1 MTFARSIK
9 EELVHLKRDEKEK
22 LAELASLIQLNGEL
36 IINNDGQHIIF
47 KSVNH
52 AITRH
57 FFKLVKD
64 LYDAEMEIVYRETTF
79 KKKELNVIIK
89 SKVQVIALELGLLSS
104 GTYEYELLTQS
115 VKTKQAYLRGAFLAS
130 GSINDPITANYHLE
144 IYTTSKET
152 IVFIQ
157 QAANSFNLNS
167 KIAKRRNGFILY
179 LKEAEAISEFLKIIG
194 AYEGVFKY
202 EDLRIQR
209 DFANSIN
216 RIINCEI
223 ANEKKTLAAANEQ
236 LKQIEYIKEH
246 RNLDQLDKSLKEV
259 IILREENPDASLN
272 ELSKAYEEKTGE
284 KLSKSGINHRLQK
297 IKDLADEIKENL

>member
-157 QAANSFNLNS
+157 QVANSFNLNS

>member
-9 EELVHLKRDEKEK
+9 EELVHLKIDNQEK

-36 IINNDGQHIIF
+36 VINNDGQHIIF

-57 FFKLVKD
+57 FFKLVKE
-64 LYDAEMEIVYRETTF
+64 LYDAEMEIIYRETSF
-79 KKKELNVIIK
+79 KKKELNVII
-89 SKVQVIALELGLLSS
+89 SSEVQVIALELGLLSS

-130 GSINDPITANYHLE
+130 GSVNDPITANYHLE
-144 IYTTSKET
+144 IYTSSKET

-157 QAANSFNLNS
+157 QIANFFNLNS

-216 RIINCEI
+216 RVINCEI

-236 LKQIEYIKEH
+236 LEYIEFIKKH
-246 RNLDQLDKSLKEV
+246 QNLDLLDNSLREV
-259 IILREENPDASLN
+259 IILREENPDSSLN

-297 IKDLADEIKENL
+297 IKDLATEIKENL

>member
-104 GTYEYELLTQS
+104 GTYEYEL
-115 VKTKQAYLRGAFLAS
+115 
-130 GSINDPITANYHLE
+130 
-144 IYTTSKET
+144 
-152 IVFIQ
+152 
-157 QAANSFNLNS
+157 
-167 KIAKRRNGFILY
+167 
-179 LKEAEAISEFLKIIG
+179 
-194 AYEGVFKY
+194 
-202 EDLRIQR
+202 
-209 DFANSIN
+209 
-216 RIINCEI
+216 
-223 ANEKKTLAAANEQ
+223 
-236 LKQIEYIKEH
+236 
-246 RNLDQLDKSLKEV
+246 
-259 IILREENPDASLN
+259 
-272 ELSKAYEEKTGE
+272 
-284 KLSKSGINHRLQK
+284 
-297 IKDLADEIKENL
+297 

>member
-9 EELVHLKRDEKEK
+9 EELVHLKTDNQEK

-36 IINNDGQHIIF
+36 VINNDGQHIIF

-57 FFKLVKD
+57 FFKLVKE
-64 LYDAEMEIVYRETTF
+64 LYGSEMEIIYRETSF
-79 KKKELNVIIK
+79 KKKELNVIILTN
-89 SKVQVIALELGLLSS
+89 VQVIALELGLLSE

-115 VKTKQAYLRGAFLAS
+115 VKAKQAYLRGAFLAS
-130 GSINDPITANYHLE
+130 GSINDPVTANYHLE
-144 IYTTSKET
+144 IYTGSKET

-157 QAANSFNLNS
+157 QVANSFNLNS
-167 KIAKRRNGFILY
+167 KITKRRNGYILY

-216 RIINCEI
+216 RVINCEI

-236 LKQIEYIKEH
+236 LKQIEFIKKH
-246 RNLDQLDKSLKEV
+246 QNLDLLDKSLRDV
-259 IILREENPDASLN
+259 IILREENPNSSLN
-272 ELSKAYEEKTGE
+272 ELSRAYEEKTGE
-284 KLSKSGINHRLQK
+284 TISKSGINHRLQK
-297 IKDLADEIKENL
+297 IKDLAIEIAENL